1 MQKNKKKRKSLNS
14 MKFAKRAMVDSKERR
29 ESQKEFWDE
38 SRSGT
43 PLKLQGISFM
53 EFTQLGLSKFH
64 HPEIHGRPH
73 VSCVQRGVGCAV
85 HARRQWVRN

>member
-38 SRSGT
+38 YCHVVE
-43 PLKLQGISFM
+43 KNHWN
-53 EFTQLGLSKFH
+53 GLSLYQK
-64 HPEIHGRPH
+64 PK
-73 VSCVQRGVGCAV
+73 
-85 HARRQWVRN
+85 